1 MAPMRNRIKHD
12 PFFFGLILLFLWFG
26 GFSFGVTF
34 YFFRDPGV
42 TARYDWLLPRRGRP
56 VPVACRLMV
65 RFLHHVNGRS
75 GG

>member
-34 YFFRDPGV
+34 YFFRDPGS
-42 TARYDWLLPRRGRP
+42 LLATIGCCL
-56 VPVACRLMV
+56 VAAVLFRW
-65 RFLHHVNGRS
+65 HAA
-75 GG
+75 